1 MKSFFKIGIVA
12 LIAVFSFGFQSS
24 KEKLFDGKTLK
35 GWECKPAAQSDDWK
49 VVKGE
54 IVAANPHKKGSNLW
68 TTKKYKDFDLT
79 LQYITDT
86 EHYDTGVFLRG
97 ESHQVQI
104 GISGSLKVD
113 MTGCIYAPKDKK
125 GSYPAKTDKIAKYHK
140 VGKWNKLRIIVTGKR
155 IQTFLNGEPFVDYT
169 AVTIPDEGPIGLQL
183 HPGVDMK
190 VRFKNITLKE
200 L

>member
-1 MKSFFKIGIVA
+1 MKLLFKIGVVA
-12 LIAVFSFGFQSS
+12 LAIVLSFGFKDS
-24 KEKLFDGKTLK
+24 KEKLFDGKTLN
-35 GWECKPAAQSDDWK
+35 GWECKPAAQSGDWK

-54 IVAANPHKKGSNLW
+54 IVGANPHEKGSILW
-68 TTKKYKDFDLT
+68 TTKKYKNFDLT
-79 LQYITDT
+79 LQYITETD
-86 EHYDTGVFLRG
+86 HYDTGVFLRG

-104 GISGSLKVD
+104 GISGSLKKD

-125 GSYPAKTDKIAKYHK
+125 GNYPAATDKIDKFHK
-140 VGKWNKLRIIVTGKR
+140 VGKWNKMRIVVTGKR

-183 HPGVDMK
+183 HPGVNMK
-190 VRFKNITLKE
+190 VRFKNISIEE